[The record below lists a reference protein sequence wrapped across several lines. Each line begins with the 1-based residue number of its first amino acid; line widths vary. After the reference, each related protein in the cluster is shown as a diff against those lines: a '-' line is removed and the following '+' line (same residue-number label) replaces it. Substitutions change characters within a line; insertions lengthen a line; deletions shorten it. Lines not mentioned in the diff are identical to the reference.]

1 MELDLSN
8 FNVRK
13 TNPIIIGN
21 AGLPENVERYTVKGQ
36 EIIGINIYKD
46 DKINIV
52 NLEGSQELEIT
63 SFDIHGENKSLINL
77 DLNNE
82 AKFLKHILKNSDSKD
97 SLITKLQNK
106 NINFNNIKSSNIFNK
121 ETEAGAEEEFII

>member
-63 SFDIHGENKSLINL
+63 SFNL
-77 DLNNE
+77 PTSTL
-82 AKFLKHILKNSDSKD
+82 S
-97 SLITKLQNK
+97 
-106 NINFNNIKSSNIFNK
+106 
-121 ETEAGAEEEFII
+121 